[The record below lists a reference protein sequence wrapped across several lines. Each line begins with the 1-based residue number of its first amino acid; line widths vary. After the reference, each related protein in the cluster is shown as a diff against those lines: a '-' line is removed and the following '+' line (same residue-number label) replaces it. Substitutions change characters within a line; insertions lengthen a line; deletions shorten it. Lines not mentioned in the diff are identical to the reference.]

1 MKRLLLS
8 TFILVPLPACQDRKQ
23 PHVPD
28 EKALA
33 PVHEAEAEAALPAY
47 EAPEAPAQEIFYPR
61 DCLALKKADP
71 ALPSA
76 IYSIYPLGAD
86 ADKAV
91 AASCD
96 MDTDGGGW
104 TLILNYNHRAATNP
118 ELVVR
123 LDSLPLLGSDSLGR
137 DESLEPEFWG
147 HAGNELLRSL
157 TGFREL
163 RFQCRSSENTRIMH
177 FKTADA
183 DCISA
188 VQLGRGSCANIGNA
202 FVPMSDHT
210 ALLPAAMDRAEVDR
224 LDVTLTYNTFG
235 KTEVDTPARMWSV
248 RAEPSQQAWEC
259 DYGTNDFMFDTLH
272 RVWIR

>member
-1 MKRLLLS
+1 MKPLLVSAWL
-8 TFILVPLPACQDRKQ
+8 LVPMLACQGRQQ

-28 EKALA
+28 EKTADATQDADAVA
-33 PVHEAEAEAALPAY
+33 PVY
-47 EAPEAPAQEIFYPR
+47 DAPETPVPNTFYPK

-71 ALPSA
+71 NLPSA
-76 IYSIYPLGAD
+76 VYGIYPFGPD
-86 ADKAV
+86 ASKAV

-96 MDTDGGGW
+96 METDGGGW

-118 ELVVR
+118 ELDVR
-123 LDSLPLLGSDSLGR
+123 LESLPLLGSDSLGR

-163 RFQCRSSENTRIMH
+163 RFQCRSSENTRVLH

-183 DCISA
+183 DCIAA
-188 VQLGRGSCANIGNA
+188 VQLGRGSCANIRND
-202 FVPMSDHT
+202 FVPMSDHS
-210 ALLPAAMDRAEVDR
+210 AILPFAMDRAEVDR
-224 LDVTLTYNTFG
+224 FDATLTYNSFG
-235 KTEVDTPARMWSV
+235 KTEVDAPARMWSV

-259 DYGTNDFMFDTLH
+259 DFGTNDFMFHTLH

>member
-1 MKRLLLS
+1 MKLIFFSAL
-8 TFILVPLPACQDRKQ
+8 ILTQALACQDRKQ

-28 EKALA
+28 ERSADPQQDADAVA
-33 PVHEAEAEAALPAY
+33 PVY
-47 EAPEAPAQEIFYPR
+47 DAPEAPVQNLFYPR
-61 DCLALKKADP
+61 DCLALKQADP

-76 IYSIYPLGAD
+76 VYSIYPFGPD
-86 ADKAV
+86 ESKAV

-96 MDTDGGGW
+96 METDGGGW

-118 ELVVR
+118 ELAVR
-123 LDSLPLLGSDSLGR
+123 LDRLPLLGSESLGR

-163 RFQCRSSENTRIMH
+163 RFQCRSSENTRVLH

-183 DCISA
+183 DCIEA
-188 VQLGRGSCANIGNA
+188 VQLGRGSCANIRND
-202 FVPMSDHT
+202 FMPMIDHT
-210 ALLPAAMDRAEVDR
+210 AILPAAMDRAEVDR
-224 LDVTLTYNTFG
+224 FDATLTYNSFG

-259 DYGTNDFMFDTLH
+259 DYGSNDFMFHTQH